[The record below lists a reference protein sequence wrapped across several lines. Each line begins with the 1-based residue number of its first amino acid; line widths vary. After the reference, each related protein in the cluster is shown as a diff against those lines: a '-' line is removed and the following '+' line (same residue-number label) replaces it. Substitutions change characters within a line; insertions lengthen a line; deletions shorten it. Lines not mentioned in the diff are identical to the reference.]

1 MKRKFFIGIIIFIM
15 LIFVGSAYSDF
26 GSFSGNSDYGSS
38 SHSSSGGGSSYSSSS
53 SSSSSS
59 SRSYSEP
66 YRRTRRSSGSDN
78 VIPFTAGAITGAVS
92 NRNSSSSE
100 EMTDEDFDECMGV
113 GFVLLVFL
121 VFWFFIRRDA
131 KRKKAE
137 RVLLNT
143 NEPVRNLR
151 PMNEYLELDPEFDEE
166 RIKTLMSNLYVQM
179 QDTWHA
185 KDISSLR
192 PYMTDAFFSQ
202 MDRQLDAFR
211 KTGRTDYTERIAVL
225 NVGLKGWRQSAG
237 MDYITVGLT
246 SRIVSYVLEDRTGK
260 LLSGDMNRE
269 KFMEYEIELSRKS
282 GVITNPESDGTKSA
296 TCPHCGAPL
305 KLNASAKCEYC
316 GSVITSVNSD
326 WAICGMRGISQRT
339 A

>member
-1 MKRKFFIGIIIFIM
+1 M
-15 LIFVGSAYSDF
+15 LIFVSSAYSDF
-26 GSFSGNSDYGSS
+26 GNFSGNSDYGSS
-38 SHSSSGGGSSYSSSS
+38 SNSSSTSSGGGFSSSS
-53 SSSSSS
+53 SSSSE
-59 SRSYSEP
+59 SYG
-66 YRRTRRSSGSDN
+66 RRHRRSGTDD
-78 VIPFTAGAITGAVS
+78 ILPFAAGAISGGVS
-92 NRNSSSSE
+92 GNDLN
-100 EMTDEDFDECMGV
+100 DYLGV
-113 GFVLLVFL
+113 GFVLLVAF
-121 VFWFFIRRDA
+121 VFWIFIRITS
-131 KRKKAE
+131 KKSKH
-137 RVLLNT
+137 VLINT
-143 NEPVRNLR
+143 NAPVRNLR

-166 RIKTLMSNLYVQM
+166 KIKTLMSNLYVQM

-192 PYMTDAFFSQ
+192 PYMTDEFFNQ

-282 GVITNPESDGTKSA
+282 GVITNPESDSTKTV

-316 GSVITSVNSD
+316 GSVITTVNSD

-339 A
+339 L